1 MKKTIKEEK
10 RVFAANGLKNT
21 GFYYTKKLLQGKY
34 KLPMKK
40 SRINYKKSRKIFD
53 V

>member
-1 MKKTIKEEK
+1 MGAEREWVQFCGKMQDKAAKHRKWKEI
-10 RVFAANGLKNT
+10 L
-21 GFYYTKKLLQGKY
+21 
-34 KLPMKK
+34 KK

>member
-1 MKKTIKEEK
+1 MEEEIKI
-10 RVFAANGLKNT
+10 FI
-21 GFYYTKKLLQGKY
+21 KLDLRILNFPSKVQEPGE
-34 KLPMKK
+34 LLKK

>member
-1 MKKTIKEEK
+1 M
-10 RVFAANGLKNT
+10 AAVTVVAMGMPPCSLGFSCIVPRGGLGDKV
-21 GFYYTKKLLQGKY
+21 
-34 KLPMKK
+34 KK